1 MTPAFLLDTNVV
13 SDPLRP
19 EPNPLIMRRLREHEG
34 EAAIPALVWHEL
46 RFGCARLARSARK
59 LAIERYLEDVVLRSF
74 PILDYDQRAADWHVG
89 ERARL
94 VAVGKTP
101 PFIDGQIAAIAFVND
116 LTLISSNQ
124 GDFAGFEGLR
134 VRSWS

>member
-74 PILDYDQRAADWHVG
+74 PILDYDQRAADWHAG

-94 VAVGKTP
+94 VAIGKTP

>member
-34 EAAIPALVWHEL
+34 EAAISALVWHEL
-46 RFGCARLARSARK
+46 RYGCARLASSARK
-59 LAIERYLEDVVLRSF
+59 LAVERYLEEVVLRSF
-74 PILDYDQRAADWHVG
+74 PILDYDQRADWHAG

>member
-74 PILDYDQRAADWHVG
+74 PILDYDQRAADWHAG

-94 VAVGKTP
+94 VAIGKTP

-124 GDFAGFEGLR
+124 GDFSGFEGLR

>member
-13 SDPLRP
+13 SEPLRP

-59 LAIERYLEDVVLRSF
+59 RVIERYIEDVVLTSF
-74 PILDYDQRAADWHVG
+74 PILDYDQKAADWHAR

-94 VAVGKTP
+94 VGSGKTP
-101 PFIDGQIAAIAFVND
+101 PFIDGQIAAIAYVND
-116 LTLISSNQ
+116 LILISLNQ
-124 GDFAGFEGLR
+124 GDFSGFKGLR